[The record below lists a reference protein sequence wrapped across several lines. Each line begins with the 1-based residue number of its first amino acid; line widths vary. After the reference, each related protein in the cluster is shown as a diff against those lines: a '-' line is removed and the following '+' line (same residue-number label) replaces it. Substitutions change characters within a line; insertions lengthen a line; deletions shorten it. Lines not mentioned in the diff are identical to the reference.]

1 MGTVL
6 HAHTKIDQGPFD
18 EEKSRGRH
26 KVRDIQAFDIVFFVF
41 IVVVVVLLGVFFW
54 GGELLVFICC

>member
-26 KVRDIQAFDIVFFVF
+26 KVRDIQAFDIGVFVF
-41 IVVVVVLLGVFFW
+41 IVVVVLLGFFF
-54 GGELLVFICC
+54 GGGGTCFYLLLN